1 MRKFWLVA
9 GHEYRNMTRRRSF
22 LLSTLGLP
30 LLIVAVTAISILIAT
45 GAGESVVLGYVDHA
59 GVIAEATGAT
69 DQGGEVLFRG
79 FADEASARASL
90 EAGALQAYY
99 VLPADYRQMGQV
111 QMYYGRNT
119 PNERTRQRFDAF
131 LRTNLVADQPE
142 AVQHRV
148 TDGINLTLR
157 SADGRREVNEN
168 GWVNILLPFVA
179 GMFFAFATMMAA
191 GYLLQA
197 VTTEKENRTVEVMAT
212 SLSPLELVGGKAV
225 GLMAVALTQLLVWVA
240 ALVVGLVIGAQFWPE
255 VAAVKVPW
263 GLLGVTA
270 LFFLPA
276 YALVAG
282 MMVAIGG
289 MVTEARQGQQISGIT
304 NMLFMIP
311 LFLTVLI
318 FSQPDSPLIV
328 ALTLFPTTS
337 FLTILMR
344 WGVTVVPVWQ
354 LAVSWVLL
362 VASAGLSVWA
372 AARIFRT
379 GMLRYGQPLDL
390 RAAWAAMRG

>member
-1 MRKFWLVA
+1 M
-9 GHEYRNMTRRRSF
+9 
-22 LLSTLGLP
+22 
-30 LLIVAVTAISILIAT
+30 
-45 GAGESVVLGYVDHA
+45 
-59 GVIAEATGAT
+59 
-69 DQGGEVLFRG
+69 
-79 FADEASARASL
+79 
-90 EAGALQAYY
+90 
-99 VLPADYRQMGQV
+99 
-111 QMYYGRNT
+111 
-119 PNERTRQRFDAF
+119 
-131 LRTNLVADQPE
+131 ADQPA
-142 AVQHRV
+142 AVRQRV
-148 TDGINLTLR
+148 DAGIELTLR
-157 SADGRREVNEN
+157 SADSRREVNEK

-179 GMFFAFATMMAA
+179 GMFFTFATMIAA

-212 SLSPLELVGGKAV
+212 SLSPVDLVGGKAV
-225 GLMAVALTQLLVWVA
+225 GLMAVALTQFLAWVA
-240 ALVVGLVIGAQFWPE
+240 ALVVGLVIAAHFWPE
-255 VAAVKVPW
+255 VAAVRVPW

-289 MVTEARQGQQISGIT
+289 MVTEAQQGQQISGIT

-311 LFLTVLI
+311 LFLIVLI

-372 AARIFRT
+372 AARIFRI

-390 RAAWAAMRG
+390 RAAWAAVTR

>member
-9 GHEYRNMTRRRSF
+9 RHEYRNMTRRRSF
-22 LLSTLGLP
+22 IWSTIGLP
-30 LLIVAVTAISILIAT
+30 LLIAAVTAISALIAT
-45 GAGESVVLGYVDHA
+45 GAGEAIALGYVDHA
-59 GVIAEATGAT
+59 GVIADSAGAT
-69 DQGGEVLFRG
+69 AQVGDVLFRG
-79 FADEASARASL
+79 FSDEVSARGSL

-99 VLPADYRQMGQV
+99 VLPADYRQTGQV

-119 PNERTRQRFDAF
+119 PTERTRQRFDAF
-131 LRTNLVADQPE
+131 LRANLVADQPT
-142 AVQHRV
+142 AVRGRV
-148 TDGINLTLR
+148 DDGVNLILR
-157 SADGRREVNEN
+157 SADGRREVTEN

-179 GMFFAFATMMAA
+179 GMFFTFATMMAA

-197 VTTEKENRTVEVMAT
+197 ITTEKENRTVEVMAT
-212 SLSPLELVGGKAV
+212 SLSPLDLVGGKAV
-225 GLMAVALTQLLVWVA
+225 GLMAVALTQLLIWIA
-240 ALVVGLVIGAQFWPE
+240 ALVVGLVIAACFWPE
-255 VAAVKVPW
+255 VAAVRAPW

-270 LFFLPA
+270 LFFLPT

-282 MMVAIGG
+282 IMVAIGG
-289 MVTEARQGQQISGIT
+289 MVTEAQQGQQISGIT
-304 NMLFMIP
+304 SMLFMIP

-344 WGVTVVPVWQ
+344 WGATVVPIWQ

-362 VASAGLSVWA
+362 VAAAGLSVWA
-372 AARIFRT
+372 AARIFRI
-379 GMLRYGQPLDL
+379 GMLRYGQPLNL
-390 RAAWAAMRG
+390 VAAWAAVRR

>member
-9 GHEYRNMTRRRSF
+9 RHEYRNMTRRRSF
-22 LLSTLGLP
+22 LWSTMGLP
-30 LLIVAVTAISILIAT
+30 LLIGAIMAVGILIAT
-45 GAGESVVLGYVDHA
+45 GTGPAAALGYVDHA
-59 GVIAEATGAT
+59 GVISAGAGAA
-69 DQGGEVLFRG
+69 DQGGAVALRAFE
-79 FADEASARASL
+79 DEASARASL

-99 VLPADYRQMGQV
+99 VLPADYRQTGQV
-111 QMYYGRNT
+111 QLYYGKNA
-119 PNERTRQRFDAF
+119 PNNDAHSQLDAL
-131 LRTNLVADQPE
+131 LRANLLAGQPE
-142 AVQHRV
+142 AVQRRID
-148 TDGINLTLR
+148 DGINLTLR
-157 SADGRREVNEN
+157 SADGRREVNES
-168 GWVNILLPFVA
+168 GFINILLPFVA
-179 GMFFAFATMMAA
+179 GMFFSFATMTAA

-212 SLSPLELVGGKAV
+212 SLSPLQLVGGKAL

-240 ALVVGLVIGAQFWPE
+240 ALAVGLVIAAQFWPE
-255 VAAVKVPW
+255 VRAVQAPW

-270 LFFLPA
+270 LYFLPA

-282 MMVAIGG
+282 LMVAIGG
-289 MVTEARQGQQISGIT
+289 MVTETRQGQQISGIV
-304 NMLFMIP
+304 NLLFVMP
-311 LFLTVLI
+311 FFLTALI

-344 WGVTVVPVWQ
+344 WGATVVPVWQ

-379 GMLRYGQPLDL
+379 GMLRYGQPLNL
-390 RAAWAAMRG
+390 AAAWAAVRG